1 MTHSEI
7 DFFDS
12 LLKVGEYIKDIVD
25 EDAFFSLSDREKI
38 LKYIPGDELD
48 INDKEGSILS
58 KGTMMYECA
67 TNNKKVTRI
76 VPKEAFGVPFKG
88 IVIPIR
94 DDLGQCIG
102 TIGIG
107 KSLKKQNTL
116 NELSQNVAHALN
128 EITTNIDVVSSGA
141 TKISSATDEIS
152 TKNNDARKEV
162 DKTDDILKYIKKI
175 SDQTNMLGLNAAIEA
190 ARAGELGRGFS
201 VVAEEIRKLSD
212 ETKSAVSNI
221 TTILENIKASV
232 NEVTTSIND
241 TNHITKDQAETT
253 KQIVL
258 AVEELNKTTGL
269 LADLSKQL

>member
-1 MTHSEI
+1 MGYSEI

-48 INDKEGSILS
+48 IDDKEGSLLAR
-58 KGTMMYECA
+58 GTMMYECV

-94 DDLGQCIG
+94 DDHGQCIG

-128 EITTNIDVVSSGA
+128 EITTNIDEVSSGA
-141 TKISSATDEIS
+141 IKISSATDEIS
-152 TKNNDARKEV
+152 TKNSDARKEV

-221 TTILENIKASV
+221 TTILENIKTSV
-232 NEVTTSIND
+232 NEVTTSIDD
-241 TNHITKDQAETT
+241 TNHITKAQAETT
-253 KQIVL
+253 KQIVT

-269 LADLSKQL
+269 LADLAKEL